1 MQLYRA
7 KASRKRKGSQWVQGF
22 FQPIEA
28 PTTTREDKKFSEFL
42 CSIIES
48 PSKSTMCQVSTLCRY
63 TEIDHKGQKIFEND
77 VVREWI
83 EDSQEPKGGAWS
95 YSIVVM
101 HEGSWCLN
109 GIQYDYSEPEPL
121 WGRLSDE
128 DEIVGSIFD
137 HQELLKDDT
146 QPSN

>member
-1 MQLYRA
+1 MIQLYKA
-7 KASRKRKGSQWVQGF
+7 KAAKRKKGTSRW
-22 FQPIEA
+22 IEGYVM
-28 PTTTREDKKFSEFL
+28 PHEGLTTTQDEPKFSELF
-42 CSIIES
+42 CYIISS
-48 PSKSTMCQVSTLCRY
+48 PSSTTFCDYSTLCRY

-83 EDSQEPKGGAWS
+83 EDSQEPEGGAWS

-109 GIQYDYSEPEPL
+109 GIHYEYSEPEPL
-121 WGRLSDE
+121 WGRLFEE

-137 HQELLKDDT
+137 HPELYKIGIK
-146 QPSN
+146 N